1 MASPHLWTPALE
13 PRTII
18 NPWYRHAI
26 INETIALDREEEDYE
41 AQLYSIRVK
50 ELGDE
55 IDDDAE
61 EIEGSE
67 YTHHPDSTILGEILG
82 STEVLPPSTPPGETS
97 RAMDIS
103 EFEVLGVEEYGQ
115 DFEF

>member
-50 ELGDE
+50 
-55 IDDDAE
+55 
-61 EIEGSE
+61 GSE